1 MIEIRGHARGGQGM
15 VTAFEILAKIFAEI
29 DDYQVQAFPAFG
41 VERTGAPIQ
50 AFLRVSREKILN
62 RSNIYFPNLV
72 VVFDET
78 LIAQVPVLNGLKK
91 DGAILLNTNSK
102 IEDIKLKTKNIY
114 TIPATQISL
123 DKGLGTK
130 SLPIVNAAMIGAI
143 IKILDI
149 DINVVANII
158 ADNVP
163 TKPKE
168 NSESAILATKNILKS
183 KNITDEL
190 KKYLNEDSLDEN
202 NLDKDIVFKSNNQ
215 ILDFPSWNKPMSI
228 NKTGNWRVVTPKYE
242 EKPPPCSTNCPAGT
256 DVRLF
261 VKQTSEGKFADAFS
275 TIYKFNPFAS
285 TCGRVCPHFC
295 QQSCNRIELDS
306 GLNIGAIERFLGDKG
321 ITRKF
326 SKSPISKTEKI
337 AVIGSGPAGLTSAL
351 RLRQKGYEVI
361 VFEALPYA
369 GGMMRTGIPSF
380 RLPLNILDKEI
391 EAIEEQGVVIKL
403 NNKVTIKELSND
415 YDIIIS
421 AVGSHKSNKMKIP
434 GEEFATDG
442 INFLREFKLE
452 NKNYD
457 INIGDDIAIIGG
469 GNTAVDIARTV
480 LRLGAVP
487 TIYYRRSKN
496 EMPAIPHEVEE
507 AINEGV
513 NIKLLTT
520 PISYNKN
527 SNGKIVITLI
537 DMILGEPDKSGRR
550 RPIKIEDSEKIISVN
565 KVFSAIGQTFDDY
578 VFEGKKVK
586 VEQGKIKFEN
596 NKPVFCCGDMAW
608 GGTVTEAI
616 GSGNFTTDEV
626 VAFLKNQNYSSKD
639 NPVNVVLPADINYNY
654 YLPTP
659 RHENPVVEMKSFINN
674 FTEVVKGL
682 TEKEVIEES
691 KRCLHCGECYS
702 CGNCYNYCPDAAIHI
717 DELNRLRIDY
727 DYCKGC
733 GICFEECPCSAIS
746 LKMDEVV
753 NESSV
758 N

>member
-15 VTAFEILAKIFAEI
+15 VTAFEILAKIFSEV
-29 DDYQVQAFPAFG
+29 DDFQVQAFPAFG

-62 RSNIYFPNLV
+62 RSNIYYPHLV

-78 LIAQVPVLNGLKK
+78 LIEQVPVLNGLRKE
-91 DGAILLNTNSK
+91 GSILLNTNSK
-102 IEDIKLKTKNIY
+102 IEDIKLETKNVY
-114 TIPATQISL
+114 TVPATQISL
-123 DKGLGTK
+123 NKGLGTK

-149 DINVVANII
+149 DVNLVTKII
-158 ADNVP
+158 AENVP
-163 TKPKE
+163 SKPKE
-168 NSESAILATKNILKS
+168 NSESAIIATKSIIKS
-183 KNITDEL
+183 KDVKDDL
-190 KKYLNEDSLDEN
+190 KKFLNEDTLDEIN
-202 NLDKDIVFKSNNQ
+202 SNKEKATKVNDE

-228 NKTGNWRVVTPKYE
+228 NKTGNWRVVTPEYE

-261 VKQTSEGKFADAFS
+261 VKQTSEGNFDEAFS
-275 TIYKFNPFAS
+275 TIYEFNPFAS

-321 ITRKF
+321 IKRKF
-326 SKSPISKTEKI
+326 SKSPITKSEKI
-337 AVIGSGPAGLTSAL
+337 AVIGSGPAGLTAAL
-351 RLRQKGYEVI
+351 RLRQRGYEVI
-361 VFEALPYA
+361 VYEALPYS

-380 RLPLNILDKEI
+380 RLPQNILDNEI
-391 EAIEEQGVVIKL
+391 KAIEEQGVVIKL
-403 NNKVTIKELSND
+403 NNKITIKELSND

-421 AVGSHKSNKMKIP
+421 AVGSHKSSKMKIP
-434 GEEFATDG
+434 GEELATDG

-452 NKNYD
+452 KNNYD

-469 GNTAVDIARTV
+469 GNTAVDVARTT

-513 NIKLLTT
+513 NIKFLTT
-520 PISYNKN
+520 PLNYNKN
-527 SNGKIVITLI
+527 GRGKIEITFI
-537 DMILGEPDKSGRR
+537 DMKLGEPDESGRR
-550 RPIKIEDSEKIISVN
+550 KPVKIEGSEKTKFAN
-565 KVFSAIGQTFDDY
+565 KVFAAIGQSYDEYAFS
-578 VFEGKKVK
+578 GNR
-586 VEQGKIKFEN
+586 VEPKQGKIEYN
-596 NKPVFCCGDMAW
+596 SDKPVFCCGDMAW

-616 GSGNFTTDEV
+616 GSGNLVADEIF
-626 VAFLKNQNYSSKD
+626 AYLNNQKYSPNNKPS
-639 NPVNVVLPADINYNY
+639 NVVLPSDINYNY
-654 YLPTP
+654 YLPTL

-674 FTEVVKGL
+674 FSEVVKGL
-682 TEKEVIEES
+682 TKDEVMEES
-691 KRCLHCGECYS
+691 KRCLHCGDCYS
-702 CGNCYNYCPDAAIHI
+702 CGNCYNFCPDAAIHI

-733 GICFEECPCSAIS
+733 GICFQECPCSAIN
-746 LKMDEVV
+746 LKMDEVI
-753 NESSV
+753 NGSSV